1 MANLIASHMNGKAQM
16 LNKKV
21 ANEFATHWVKAWNS
35 HDLDEI
41 MLHYSTDIVL
51 VSPVAAKILNDPSGV
66 VQGKETVRA
75 YFRRGLEAYPN
86 LKFELI
92 DVMWGLSSIVLY
104 YVNQK
109 GSKTGEFMEVNADVK
124 VTRVVANY
132 SD

>member
-1 MANLIASHMNGKAQM
+1 M
-16 LNKKV
+16 LTKQD
-21 ANEFATHWVKAWNS
+21 ANEFANHWVKAWNS

-66 VQGKETVRA
+66 VKGKETLRA

-92 DVMWGLSSIVLY
+92 DVMWGISSIVVY
-104 YVNQK
+104 YVNQR
-109 GSKTGEFMEVNADVK
+109 GTKTGEFMEIDAAVK

-132 SD
+132 ND

>member
-1 MANLIASHMNGKAQM
+1 M
-16 LNKKV
+16 LTKQD
-21 ANEFATHWVKAWNS
+21 ANEFANHWAKAWNS

-66 VQGKETVRA
+66 VKGKETLRA

-92 DVMWGLSSIVLY
+92 DVMWGISSIVVY
-104 YVNQK
+104 YVNQR
-109 GSKTGEFMEVNADVK
+109 GTKTGEFMEIDAAVK
-124 VTRVVANY
+124 ITRVVANY
-132 SD
+132 ND